1 MKFRILAAALALPLA
16 LSGCGLLAEVGVLDE
31 SYKGSFI
38 RGDAWAALCTAS
50 GGHYDARDRGS
61 CPDFKLSEVF

>member
-1 MKFRILAAALALPLA
+1 MRVAILCIALGLALGLT

-38 RGDAWAALCTAS
+38 RGDGYAALCDKI
-50 GGHYDARDRGS
+50 GGTWTQSPAKCDADL
-61 CPDFKLSEVF
+61 F